1 MNGEHILV
9 VDDEPE
15 IRRLVEEIL
24 IDEGYRVSTAANAA
38 AAVDAVD
45 VESPDLVLLDIW
57 LPDGDGVAVLKDWSV
72 AGRPP
77 YPVVMMSGHGTVETA
92 VEATRLGAYDFIE
105 KPVSMAKLLVT
116 VRRALQAEALR
127 QENLL
132 LRRGQLNE
140 SELIGDGKVMRALR
154 ETITRI
160 AATNTW
166 VLITGEPGSGKGVA
180 ARHLH
185 RVSARGEGPFEEVN
199 LGATP
204 PQNVAMQLFGSEHG
218 DDVTAGSFEL
228 ADRGTL
234 LLDEV
239 GDLDLAAQAQLLNV
253 LEAGRFLRVGG
264 STPVHVDVRIIAAT
278 NQDLA
283 AAVNEG
289 RFRED
294 LYYRL
299 NVVPLEIPPLR
310 EHAEDIAELVQH
322 QLQWLE
328 HNDRLPPR
336 ELEPEALQALQDH
349 AWPGNVR
356 ELHNLLQ
363 RLLILNR
370 GGPITADEV
379 NLTLRGGV
387 ADSESI
393 EFPLAL
399 FTQPLREARDAF
411 EKSYLEKNLQRTRG
425 NVTMLAEICGME
437 RTHLYRKLRHLGVVP
452 RRGRDK

>member
-1 MNGEHILV
+1 VNPEHILV

-24 IDEGYRVSTAANAA
+24 IDEGYRVSTAPNAA
-38 AAVDAVD
+38 GARKA
-45 VESPDLVLLDIW
+45 VESDAPNLVLLDIW
-57 LPDGDGVAVLKDWSV
+57 LPDGDGIALLKDWSV

-77 YPVVMMSGHGTVETA
+77 HPVVMMSGHGTVETA

-127 QENLL
+127 QENVL
-132 LRRGQLNE
+132 LRRNPLTA
-140 SELIGDGKVMRALR
+140 SELIGNSAVMRALR
-154 ETITRI
+154 DTITRV

-185 RVSARGEGPFEEVN
+185 RISTRGEGPFEEVS
-199 LGATP
+199 LGAIP
-204 PQNVAMQLFGSEHG
+204 PQNVAVQLFGSERDG
-218 DDVTAGSFEL
+218 EVTAGSFEL
-228 ADRGTL
+228 AHRGTL

-239 GDLDLAAQAQLLNV
+239 GDLDLAAQTQLLNA

-264 STPVHVDVRIIAAT
+264 STPVSVDVRIVAAT

-283 AAVNEG
+283 NAVHEG

-299 NVVPLEIPPLR
+299 NVVPVEIPPLR
-310 EHAEDIAELVQH
+310 EHAEDIAALVQN
-322 QLQWLE
+322 QLHWLE
-328 HNDRLPPR
+328 HNDRLPQR
-336 ELEPEALQALQDH
+336 EVQEEGIRALQEH
-349 AWPGNVR
+349 NWPGNVR
-356 ELHNLLQ
+356 ELNNLLQ

-379 NLTLRGGV
+379 RRMLRGGG
-387 ADSESI
+387 DGESV
-393 EFPLAL
+393 EFPMSL
-399 FTQPLREARDAF
+399 FQRPLREARDAF
-411 EKSYLEKNLQRTRG
+411 EKSYLENNLRRTGG

-437 RTHLYRKLRHLGVVP
+437 RTHLYRKLRHLGVMP
-452 RRGRDK
+452 YRDREK